1 MLAIILP
8 GAVVARVLGT
18 GVALL
23 AYPYLGAVVVVLLC
37 PPVTTPGTPW
47 VIVAFV
53 ACVVDIGPGRRAAAL
68 VPAMNSLISR
78 RR

>member
-37 PPVTTPGTPW
+37 PPVTTPETPW
-47 VIVAFV
+47 VVAFV
-53 ACVVDIGPGRRAAAL
+53 ACVVDIGPGRRAAAS